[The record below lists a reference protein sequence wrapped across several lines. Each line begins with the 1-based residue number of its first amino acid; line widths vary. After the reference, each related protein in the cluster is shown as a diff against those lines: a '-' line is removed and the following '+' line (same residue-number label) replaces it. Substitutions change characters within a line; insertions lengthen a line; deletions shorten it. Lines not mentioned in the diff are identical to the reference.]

1 MQQTAP
7 RHPVP
12 LSSRLAA
19 GELAWRSVRAVGA
32 ALSPDDITPPDPDRI
47 AAAYRSDR
55 HLLVDGEAPDVWSP
69 LSRFWRTADGWVRT
83 HGNYPHHASALR
95 AGLELPPDASPEDVS
110 TRLATMEAGEAGR
123 DITGA
128 GGLCVVVH
136 REDPQRDSML
146 REHPLVQTR
155 RMADSPA
162 RPLPSDSM
170 TAPLAG
176 VRVLDLTRVI
186 AGPVATRTLAFAGA
200 EVLRLD
206 PPHIPEPDWQHF
218 DTGHG
223 KRSALLDV
231 ALEASRLHRLLA
243 DADVIVFGYRPTAMR
258 RLGLSAE
265 LLAER
270 HPHLVIAQL
279 SAWPGE
285 DSPRGFDSLVQAES
299 GISWLESADGSTP
312 GALPAQVLDH
322 SAGYLLAAAIVDALH
337 RRARRGCGWHVRTSL
352 RRVAAELLGM
362 PRGEHPMVPA
372 ATAVLTQDFDVAGH
386 AVTTVAPAVRWPGSP
401 EWFAPPRPWGGDLA
415 EW

>member
-1 MQQTAP
+1 MQHMAP

-19 GELAWRSVRAVGA
+19 GELAWRSVCAVGA
-32 ALSPDDITPPDPDRI
+32 ALSPDDIALPDPDRI

-69 LSRFWRTADGWVRT
+69 LSRFWRTGDGWVRT

-95 AGLELPPDASPEDVS
+95 AGLGLPPDASPDDVS
-110 TRLATMEAGEAGR
+110 TRLAAMSAGEAR
-123 DITGA
+123 EDITGA

-136 REDPQRDSML
+136 REDPQGDAML

-155 RMADSPA
+155 RLADSPV

-186 AGPVATRTLAFAGA
+186 AGPVATRMLAFAGA
-200 EVLRLD
+200 DVLRLD
-206 PPHIPEPDWQHF
+206 PPHLPEPEWQHF

-231 ALEASRLHRLLA
+231 ALEESRLHRLLA
-243 DADVIVFGYRPTAMR
+243 EADVVVLGYRPTAMR
-258 RLGLSAE
+258 RLGLSPE
-265 LLAER
+265 PLAER

-279 SAWPGE
+279 SAWPGA

-299 GISWLESADGSTP
+299 GISWLESADGSAP

-337 RRARRGCGWHVRTSL
+337 GRARSGGGWYVRTSL

-362 PRGEHPMVPA
+362 PRGEHPVVPA
-372 ATAVLTQDFDVAGH
+372 PRAVLTQEFDVAGRV
-386 AVTTVAPAVRWPGSP
+386 VTTVAPAVRWPGSP
-401 EWFAPPRPWGGDLA
+401 EWFAPPRPWGGDPA